1 MNTRIGIGLGTICV
15 TGGLV
20 WGLASV
26 GQNLQTPPQAPNGAS
41 NAPAI
46 LVGTQR
52 TNHITL
58 DQLQGAVRTNLFS
71 KEDLAKIVKL
81 LEEDESM
88 GVPAHTHILIT
99 NVMPCTLELSD
110 LQECQTLLNRYPA
123 TLDGSRIE
131 AVTASRANSV
141 RFAVVRFSDKSTRRS
156 GGEFEMGYFW
166 KPPNER
172 WQTLEISQI
181 SYRY

>member
-1 MNTRIGIGLGTICV
+1 MKTKIGVGLRTICV

-20 WGLASV
+20 WGLASI
-26 GQNLQTPPQAPNGAS
+26 GQNLQMPPRAPNGAS

-52 TNHITL
+52 TNQITL
-58 DQLQGAVRTNLFS
+58 GQLQAAVRTNLFS
-71 KEDLAKIVKL
+71 KEDLAKIIKL
-81 LEEDESM
+81 LEEDQSM
-88 GVPAHTHILIT
+88 GVPPHRHILIT

-110 LQECQTLLNRYPA
+110 LQEFQTLLNRYPA
-123 TLDGSRIE
+123 TLDGFRIE
-131 AVTASRANSV
+131 AVTASHANSV
-141 RFAVVRFSDKSTRRS
+141 SFAIVRFSDKSATRLR
-156 GGEFEMGYFW
+156 GEFEVGYFW

-172 WQTLEISQI
+172 WQTLGIHQI